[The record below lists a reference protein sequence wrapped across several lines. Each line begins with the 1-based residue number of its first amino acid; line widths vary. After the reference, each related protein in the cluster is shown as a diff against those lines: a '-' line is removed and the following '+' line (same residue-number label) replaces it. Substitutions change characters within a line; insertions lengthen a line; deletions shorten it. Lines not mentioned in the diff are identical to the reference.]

1 MVIDQTDKAFFR
13 RFEEFSALYDA
24 FENEVIDLLIYT
36 PKEIE
41 EMSHRRFIRT
51 ILSDGVVVYER

>member
-1 MVIDQTDKAFFR
+1 
-13 RFEEFSALYDA
+13 
-24 FENEVIDLLIYT
+24 VIDLLIYT